1 MPSPVSVELPEK
13 LTIVSVDAL
22 HEQFEPLLQNSA
34 ELILS
39 AESVARVDT
48 AGLQIM
54 ASVCQSLRK
63 QNISFSWSGVP
74 EVLRESAAQLGM
86 TELISLPE

>member
-13 LTIVSVDAL
+13 LTIVNVDAL
-22 HEQFEPLLQNSA
+22 HEQFEPLLQESA

-54 ASVCQSLRK
+54 ASVCQSLNKR
-63 QNISFSWSGVP
+63 NISFTWSQVP
-74 EVLRESAAQLGM
+74 ECLREGAEQLGM
-86 TELISLPE
+86 AEMISLPE